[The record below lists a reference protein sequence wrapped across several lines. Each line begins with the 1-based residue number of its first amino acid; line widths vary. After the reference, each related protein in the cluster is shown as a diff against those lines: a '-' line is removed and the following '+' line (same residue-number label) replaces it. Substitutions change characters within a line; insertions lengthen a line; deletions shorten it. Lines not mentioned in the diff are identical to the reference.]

1 MVREKLSDG
10 ENVKI
15 KFIPGLTISS
25 EFIPME
31 KSVSNL
37 SEYINSSDV
46 LRLSGNFSKR
56 FRNDLRKLH
65 NRTV

>member
-31 KSVSNL
+31 KSVSK
-37 SEYINSSDV
+37 YINSSDV
-46 LRLSGNFSKR
+46 LRLSGNFSKC